1 VVEQIKDSGS
11 VQRGWLGVVIQEVNK
26 DLAESFDLPK
36 PAGALVAQIMPGG
49 PADKGGL
56 KVGDVILEFNGHE
69 VVRSSDLP
77 HAVGRVRPGTDATLV
92 VMRDKQRKTLTMEI
106 GTLPDDD
113 AVAAAGTNEQAPSAA
128 SNRLGVTVV
137 ELTDDQKKNLDI
149 HSGVVVR
156 EVSRGPGAMVGLR
169 PGDIITNLD
178 NRSVDSVETFTR
190 IARDLPDNRSISMR
204 VIRQGRASYI
214 TFRLA
219 E

>member
-1 VVEQIKDSGS
+1 MFLTCHLPEGT
-11 VQRGWLGVVIQEVNK
+11 
-26 DLAESFDLPK
+26 AEFLCPHT
-36 PAGALVAQIMPGG
+36 VATGEYTH
-49 PADKGGL
+49 A
-56 KVGDVILEFNGHE
+56 
-69 VVRSSDLP
+69 SDIF
-77 HAVGRVRPGTDATLV
+77 A
-92 VMRDKQRKTLTMEI
+92 
-106 GTLPDDD
+106 
-113 AVAAAGTNEQAPSAA
+113 
-128 SNRLGVTVV
+128 LGVTVV